1 MLTIA
6 NMMLSDFEVT
16 SNKFTPY
23 RICTCNRHPEVDIY
37 VAVQQK
43 TTSAKKLNNHGDG
56 RLSSER
62 YPNRNP
68 KGM

>member
-6 NMMLSDFEVT
+6 NMMLSNFEVT

-23 RICTCNRHPEVDIY
+23 RVCTSNRHPEVEIH
-37 VAVQQK
+37 VAVQQR
-43 TTSAKKLNNHGDG
+43 TTSAKKLNSHGDS
-56 RLSSER
+56 RLSSGR
-62 YPNRNP
+62 YSNRNP